1 MTPENM
7 PDAYTELMHQSGQAG
22 EMVFSEPWMARVF
35 SLVIALSEKQ
45 VFSLPEFQAALISA
59 IRRREDANCVSD
71 DLDYYTCW
79 LEALMSLLNGQQIL
93 AADLLS
99 ETEKLIVIDAAARR
113 DHQHNAPRNPDGSLK
128 LQPLVIA

>member
-1 MTPENM
+1 
-7 PDAYTELMHQSGQAG
+7 
-22 EMVFSEPWMARVF
+22 
-35 SLVIALSEKQ
+35 
-45 VFSLPEFQAALISA
+45 
-59 IRRREDANCVSD
+59 
-71 DLDYYTCW
+71 
-79 LEALMSLLNGQQIL
+79 MSLLNGQQIL